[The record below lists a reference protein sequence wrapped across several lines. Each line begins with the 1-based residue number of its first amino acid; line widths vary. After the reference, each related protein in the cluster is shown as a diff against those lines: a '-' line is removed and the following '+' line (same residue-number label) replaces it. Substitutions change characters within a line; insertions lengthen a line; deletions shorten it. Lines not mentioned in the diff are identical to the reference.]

1 MEKEFTLLKKCTIHA
16 AMLLAL
22 AALAYAA
29 DTVKPPFDIP
39 PSSRS
44 VSYHDGEIL
53 PISVA
58 LRYET
63 VIRLPDNEIVLQ
75 PTGGDKDHWTVA
87 WAANFVFIK
96 AGIPGSH
103 TNFNVLCKS
112 GHLYSFAASEVTP
125 GGRPD
130 LLVIVS
136 LVEAA
141 GAVQHPKFVLA
152 AEFDSCQARSKEL
165 EARVSEMTVG
175 GPKSKLP
182 AATLLTPDNA
192 ATGRSFSKDYKYKPD
207 EAKELKIT
215 EIKHD
220 DHFTYIVGDL
230 PELMA
235 VYAYVDGKHDHLLQ
249 AEYDPDQHWYRVNSV
264 INKGYLKIG
273 KREFKFTRKG

>member
-1 MEKEFTLLKKCTIHA
+1 M
-16 AMLLAL
+16 
-22 AALAYAA
+22 
-29 DTVKPPFDIP
+29 
-39 PSSRS
+39 
-44 VSYHDGEIL
+44 
-53 PISVA
+53 
-58 LRYET
+58 
-63 VIRLPDNEIVLQ
+63 
-75 PTGGDKDHWTVA
+75 
-87 WAANFVFIK
+87 
-96 AGIPGSH
+96 
-103 TNFNVLCKS
+103 CKS

-273 KREFKFTRKG
+273 KKEFKFTRKG

>member
-1 MEKEFTLLKKCTIHA
+1 MNKFTIQA
-16 AMLLAL
+16 AMLFTL
-22 AALAYAA
+22 AAITYAA
-29 DTVKPPFDIP
+29 DTPKPAPSFDIP

-58 LRYET
+58 LRFET

-96 AGIPGSH
+96 AGIPGSR

-112 GHLYSFAASEVTP
+112 GHLYSFSASEVTP

-136 LVEAA
+136 LVESA
-141 GAVQHPKFVLA
+141 GPVQHPKFVLA
-152 AEFDSCQARSKEL
+152 AELDSCQAHSKEL
-165 EARVSEMTVG
+165 ESKFSELPVG
-175 GPKSKLP
+175 PPRGKLP

-220 DHFTYIVGDL
+220 EHFTYIVGDL

-235 VYAYVDGKHDHLLQ
+235 VYAYVDGKHDHILQ
-249 AEYDPDQHWYRVNSV
+249 ANYDPDQHWYRVDGV
-264 INKGYLKIG
+264 INRGYLKIG
-273 KREFKFTRKG
+273 KKEFKFQRKG

>member
-1 MEKEFTLLKKCTIHA
+1 MKTFNISAAILLTV
-16 AMLLAL
+16 
-22 AALAYAA
+22 AALTYGAE
-29 DTVKPPFDIP
+29 TGKSVGFDIP

-58 LRYET
+58 LRFET
-63 VIRLPDNEIVLQ
+63 VLRLPDNEIVLQ

-96 AGIPGSH
+96 AGVPGSK

-112 GHLYSFAASEVTP
+112 GHLYSFSASEVTP

-152 AEFDSCQARSKEL
+152 AELDSCQARSKEL
-165 EARVSEMTVG
+165 ESKFSDLSVG
-175 GPKSKLP
+175 TPKAKLP
-182 AATLLTPDNA
+182 AATLLTADNA
-192 ATGRSFSKDYKYKPD
+192 AAGRSFSKDYKYKPD

-220 DHFTYIVGDL
+220 EHFTYIVGDL

-235 VYAYVDGKHDHLLQ
+235 VYSYVDGKHDHILQ
-249 AEYDPDQHWYRVNSV
+249 ANYDPDQHWYRVDGV
-264 INKGYLKIG
+264 IKRGYLKIG
-273 KREFKFTRKG
+273 KKEFKFQRKG